1 MTRPED
7 IPERVWAEATNEA
20 LAYIR
25 WLGPVSLDS
34 DADHVL
40 TGSFARAIL
49 AAEMRV
55 REECAAEMSAM
66 RRDWCE
72 FCEMIGVT
80 VDTHEAVAELL
91 MADRELIAEAKRLS
105 AAIRKGGEHA

>member
-1 MTRPED
+1 MNRPED

-34 DADHVL
+34 DAEHVL
-40 TGSFARAIL
+40 AVSFARTIL
-49 AAEMRV
+49 AAEKRV
-55 REECAAEMSAM
+55 REDCARLGEEGYDRPVGTPYRSDGV
-66 RRDWCE
+66 RSKYDQCPHNRYQYEDCE
-72 FCEMIGVT
+72 RCY
-80 VDTHEAVAELL
+80 A
-91 MADRELIAEAKRLS
+91 